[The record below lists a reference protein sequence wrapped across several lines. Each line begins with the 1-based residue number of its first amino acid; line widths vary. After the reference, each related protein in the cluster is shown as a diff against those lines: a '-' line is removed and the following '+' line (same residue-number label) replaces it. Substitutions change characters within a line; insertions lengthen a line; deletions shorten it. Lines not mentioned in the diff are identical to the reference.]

1 MWELIIVG
9 MVKTYGNESFREEP
23 MPNKEICLEVLQ
35 NFKFQ
40 SVEISENATGQLMV
54 YCRPKVEK
62 LTNIKDEQ
70 K

>member
-1 MWELIIVG
+1 MWELIIVSI
-9 MVKTYGNESFREEP
+9 VKTHGNESFREEP

-54 YCRPKVEK
+54 YCRPKIENSN
-62 LTNIKDEQ
+62 NIKVER

>member
-1 MWELIIVG
+1 MWELIIVSI
-9 MVKTYGNESFREEP
+9 VKTYGNESFREEP

-54 YCRPKVEK
+54 YCRPKIENSN
-62 LTNIKDEQ
+62 NIKVER